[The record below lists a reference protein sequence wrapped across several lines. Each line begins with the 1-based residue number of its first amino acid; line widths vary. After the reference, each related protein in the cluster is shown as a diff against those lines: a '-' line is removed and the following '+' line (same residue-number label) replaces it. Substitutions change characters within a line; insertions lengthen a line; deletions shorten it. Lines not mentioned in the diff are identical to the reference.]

1 MLTGTKHIL
10 QASSPQGAHPS
21 LLLLQRALSA
31 AESAVPCR
39 PPQMDANEQLAMQL
53 IARMQARHKKVFPF
67 LSAQD
72 IPDVY
77 GIQIHIQEM
86 VETHAR

>member
-1 MLTGTKHIL
+1 
-10 QASSPQGAHPS
+10 
-21 LLLLQRALSA
+21 
-31 AESAVPCR
+31 
-39 PPQMDANEQLAMQL
+39 MDANEQLAMQL